1 MRAGAQTV
9 SRLWSSQL
17 MSGLRHGQV
26 RILGGLW
33 PLADGRVLRPGKYAW
48 PSAADVFYV
57 PQKPYATPGTLRD
70 QVWLSGNVTPV
81 AFCCILPPSP
91 CVPMLECWGAEVL
104 YVQHVGFAIPS

>member
-1 MRAGAQTV
+1 MPHIRCHWRV
-9 SRLWSSQL
+9 
-17 MSGLRHGQV
+17 QV

-70 QVWLSGNVTPV
+70 QACPPRYLSFELWGGEPCHS
-81 AFCCILPPSP
+81 ASP
-91 CVPMLECWGAEVL
+91 
-104 YVQHVGFAIPS
+104 